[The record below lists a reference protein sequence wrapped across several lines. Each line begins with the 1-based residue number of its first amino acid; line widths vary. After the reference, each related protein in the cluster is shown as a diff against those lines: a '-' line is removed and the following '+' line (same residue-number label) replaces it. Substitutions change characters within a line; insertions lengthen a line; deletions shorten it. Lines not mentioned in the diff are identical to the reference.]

1 MAARTRLIGIDAARA
16 LALFGMV
23 ATHVYPDLANDGAV
37 TAAHQ
42 LASGRASA
50 AFAVLAG
57 VGLALASG
65 GSRLPDPQRVTELR
79 LRTFV
84 RAVVLAGLG
93 LWLGGTETPVAVI
106 LTYYAL
112 LFVLA
117 LPMIAWPPRRTA
129 LAAAGVAIAMP
140 FVSFALRESIWADLP
155 QGGPNLSFE
164 SVAAEPAIALRTL
177 LITGYYPVTSWVA
190 YIAAGLCIGRLALD
204 SPKVER
210 GLAIGGA
217 LLALGAVALS
227 SLLLGPLGGFDAI
240 VEAEMLAPEQVAATI
255 NNSLYGTT
263 PTTTWWW
270 LAVRT
275 PHSTTPLDLAHTIG
289 TSMLLIAVCL
299 WAARRAPRPMSVLAD
314 VGCMTM
320 TLYTAHVWILSTEI
334 LPDDD
339 STSYIIQ
346 IAAMIGFAWAWRARF
361 QRGPLEQATKALSDK
376 VIGLVPI
383 TASSRPSSPP

>member
-1 MAARTRLIGIDAARA
+1 MAARTRLIGVDAARA

-23 ATHVYPDLANDGAV
+23 ATHVYPDLASGGGV
-37 TAAHQ
+37 TVAHQ

-65 GSRLPDPQRVTELR
+65 GPRLPDPQRVTELR
-79 LRTFV
+79 LRTLV

-93 LWLGGTETPVAVI
+93 LWLGGTGTPVAVI

-129 LAAAGVAIAMP
+129 LVAAGVAIVMP
-140 FVSFALRESIWADLP
+140 FVSFALREAIWADLP
-155 QGGPNLSFE
+155 PGGPNLSFE
-164 SVAAEPAIALRTL
+164 LVAADPAAALRAL
-177 LITGYYPVTSWVA
+177 LLTGYYPVTSWVA
-190 YIAAGLCIGRLALD
+190 YIAAGLCIGRLMLD
-204 SPKVER
+204 SPRVER
-210 GLAIGGA
+210 SLAVGGA
-217 LLALGAVALS
+217 LLALGAIALS
-227 SLLLGPLGGFDAI
+227 SILLGPLGGFDAI

-263 PTTTWWW
+263 PTSTWWW

-275 PHSTTPLDLAHTIG
+275 PHSTTPLDLVHTIG

-299 WAARRAPRPMSVLAD
+299 WVARRAPRPMSVLAD

-320 TLYTAHVWILSTEI
+320 TLYTAHVWILSTTVLPEDDNASYVLQI
-334 LPDDD
+334 LVM
-339 STSYIIQ
+339 TV
-346 IAAMIGFAWAWRARF
+346 FAVAWRSRF
-361 QRGPLEQATKALSDK
+361 QRGPLEQATKALSDR
-376 VIGLVPI
+376 VIGLLPI
-383 TASSRPSSPP
+383 TTSSRPTSHP